1 MLEERS
7 READLFKTTFLLR
20 ERKSVGPAPF
30 RSSGIG
36 PSRSLKGT
44 YLTGLWA
51 VGGSAPKPC
60 SC

>member
-7 READLFKTTFLLR
+7 READLFMITFLLR
-20 ERKSVGPAPF
+20 KTKAASASSSF
-30 RSSGIG
+30 RSCGLG

-51 VGGSAPKPC
+51 VGGLAPKL
-60 SC
+60 

>member
-7 READLFKTTFLLR
+7 READLFMITFLLR
-20 ERKSVGPAPF
+20 ETKAASAPS
-30 RSSGIG
+30 RSCGLA

-51 VGGSAPKPC
+51 VGGSAPKP
-60 SC
+60 